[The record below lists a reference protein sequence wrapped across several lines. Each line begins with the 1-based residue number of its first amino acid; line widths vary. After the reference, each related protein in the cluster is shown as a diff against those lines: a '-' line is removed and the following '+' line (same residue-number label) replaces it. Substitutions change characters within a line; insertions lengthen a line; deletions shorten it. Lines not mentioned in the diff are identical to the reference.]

1 MNDALDCS
9 LYLFHSYEGQCC
21 LEAEVVGG
29 VECAGY
35 PGLRDAHGVQHHV
48 GPQPVRRVPDVVQ
61 RPGSGVAPIITRIN
75 VYSSTYIYNTR
86 VLLLRKERPRS

>member
-9 LYLFHSYEGQCC
+9 LYLIHSYEGKCC

-29 VECAGY
+29 VEYAGY

-61 RPGSGVAPIITRIN
+61 GPVSRVMAVVAG
-75 VYSSTYIYNTR
+75 
-86 VLLLRKERPRS
+86 K

>member
-1 MNDALDCS
+1 M
-9 LYLFHSYEGQCC
+9 
-21 LEAEVVGG
+21 VGG

-61 RPGSGVAPIITRIN
+61 CPGSGVAPVITRIRI
-75 VYSSTYIYNTR
+75 YSSTSLYMSPTFSSSSYLYLDMS
-86 VLLLRKERPRS
+86 VLYHPTELSKQQQ